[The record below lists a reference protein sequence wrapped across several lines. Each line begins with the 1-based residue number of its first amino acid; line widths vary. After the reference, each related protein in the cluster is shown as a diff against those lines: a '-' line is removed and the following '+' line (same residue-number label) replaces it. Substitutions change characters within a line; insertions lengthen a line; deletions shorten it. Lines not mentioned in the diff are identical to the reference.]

1 MENETKKMTRADLIA
16 AHPYLTAVDKD
27 HDSLTT
33 AAKNIRTELKRAFPN
48 TKFAVK
54 TKRFSGGDDI
64 RVSWTD
70 GPTTAAVKEITGKYS
85 AGSFDGMIDLYTY
98 SASDWTSAFGDAK
111 YVFESRSYSD
121 NAIGRAISEVGR
133 KYAPVKDP
141 APSVEDWKMNRCWNT
156 SPLSNTNGERHWS
169 WFEVVS
175 RELAAHEEK

>member
-1 MENETKKMTRADLIA
+1 MTRAELIG
-16 AHPYLTAVDKD
+16 AHPHLTAVDKD
-27 HDSLTT
+27 HDNLTT

-48 TKFAVK
+48 TTFAVK

-98 SASDWTSAFGDAK
+98 EGSDWTSAFGNAK
-111 YVFESRSYSD
+111 YMFETRSYSD

-133 KYAPVKDP
+133 KYAPVNDP
-141 APSVEDWKMNRCWNT
+141 APSVEDWKSGKCWNK
-156 SPLSNTNGERHWS
+156 SPLSNTRGERHWS
-169 WFEVVS
+169 WEEVVG
-175 RELAAHEEK
+175 RELAATRFEPK